1 MKNTAMF
8 WVAVTTL
15 ILITTG
21 IMATMNLP
29 FNWVFYICVLGQILL
44 VYMVFR
50 VLTDNYVTNRTF
62 RDLYEDHPMK
72 SEIN

>member
-44 VYMVFR
+44 V
-50 VLTDNYVTNRTF
+50 
-62 RDLYEDHPMK
+62 
-72 SEIN
+72 